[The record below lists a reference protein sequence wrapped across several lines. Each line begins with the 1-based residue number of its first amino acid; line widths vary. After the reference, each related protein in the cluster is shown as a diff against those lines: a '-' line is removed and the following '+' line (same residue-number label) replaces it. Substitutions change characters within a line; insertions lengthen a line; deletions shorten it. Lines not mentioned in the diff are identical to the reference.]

1 MRMRICKRKLTGTGN
16 CGIFTIA
23 ATSIVLW
30 SALVSAAAAP
40 LTTPNQATGTN
51 VSIDNFSFSPM
62 DLTIRA
68 GQQVTWT
75 NRDDVPHTIV
85 SVDHQ
90 FKSKALDTDESFSFT
105 FKDSGTYEYFC
116 SVHPRMTGKIVVK

>member
-1 MRMRICKRKLTGTGN
+1 MRIRKRKLTGTGN

-30 SALVSAAAAP
+30 SALVSAAAP
-40 LTTPNQATGTN
+40 LTTPNQATSAN
-51 VSIDNFSFSPM
+51 VSIDNFSFSPL
-62 DLTIRA
+62 DLTIQA

-85 SVDHQ
+85 GVDHQ

-105 FKDSGTYEYFC
+105 FKDPGTYEYFC
-116 SVHPRMTGKIVVK
+116 SVHPRMTAKVIVK

>member
-1 MRMRICKRKLTGTGN
+1 MRISKRKLTGTGN
-16 CGIFTIA
+16 CVIFTIA

-30 SALVSAAAAP
+30 SALVSATAAP
-40 LTTPNQATGTN
+40 LTTPNQAASTN
-51 VSIDNFSFSPM
+51 VSIDNFSFTPM

-75 NRDDVPHTIV
+75 NKDDVPHTIV
-85 SVDHQ
+85 SVDHL

-105 FKDSGTYEYFC
+105 FKDPGTYEYFC
-116 SVHPRMTGKIVVK
+116 SVHPRMTAKVIVK